1 MTHFSTILR
10 KLSQT
15 SAISKQR
22 TRCFADVGLQFHP
35 IYITFAVLKENKTK
49 TIQLNFLIMETKQK
63 MAYEAPT
70 IKKSQVLLDATI
82 LSASVMAENKDSVFM
97 IDDHAV
103 GLTL

>member
-1 MTHFSTILR
+1 
-10 KLSQT
+10 
-15 SAISKQR
+15 
-22 TRCFADVGLQFHP
+22 
-35 IYITFAVLKENKTK
+35 
-49 TIQLNFLIMETKQK
+49 METKQK